1 MEEIDIT
8 ALSSK
13 LFERIEKE
21 TERILKEQLD
31 KLGSSRSPDSIKK
44 FIYPDDPKI
53 LCAYEYGGRIILG
66 VRATDNAVV
75 FDVPTLEAPDAP
87 VPE

>member
-1 MEEIDIT
+1 MEGIDIT
-8 ALSSK
+8 SLSSK

-21 TERILKEQLD
+21 TERILKEQKAKLD
-31 KLGSSRSPDSIKK
+31 VSDRDKVKQ
-44 FIYPDDPKI
+44 FIYPDDPKT
-53 LCAYEYGGRIILG
+53 LCTYEIDGRLILG